1 MARPTPND
9 VHLTLTD
16 LSEIPLAAALVE
28 GRGDVIAHTPE
39 WPGAAPASIAYPV
52 RGKRL
57 VVATRGADQTCCDLL
72 DELLVT
78 LDEACTAATGASALR
93 LRMIT
98 ASIGLLAG
106 GGPVGA
112 GTTGDVVDLARA
124 GIAARTSLRVDV
136 DTNGASRQPVIA
148 PEVVALVL
156 VQLAVNAET
165 HAQAASVAISHHASS
180 FRVSWAGG
188 NGGHSLQTARR
199 RSDRQRWG
207 MGFARIAADAL
218 GATVY
223 APRKATDGTMEATL
237 ELGLGRLALPL
248 AAVRDDR
255 VLRATRAWDEETHVI
270 PGALVAASPRLLAVV
285 DAARAASGAI
295 ALVDG
300 WAARAAGSLVW
311 VAIPPDDATARM
323 HDALDGLVHERALTE
338 ELSLAHASRVR
349 ALSLILGACLG
360 RAMPRV
366 PAETWRRRM
375 SELATVLPSLEVP
388 SFDGV
393 GAMDPD
399 VVALLAARA
408 GGVFEIEG
416 DRMWI
421 RFASASVAE
430 LAVRALLPAGE
441 HGIRIA

>member
-1 MARPTPND
+1 

-16 LSEIPLAAALVE
+16 LREIPLAAALVE
-28 GRGDVIAHTPE
+28 GRHDVIAHTPE

-57 VVATRGADQTCCDLL
+57 VVATRGAEQTCSDLL

-78 LDEACTAATGASALR
+78 LHEACAAATGASALR

-98 ASIGLLAG
+98 ASIGLLADS
-106 GGPVGA
+106 GPPGA
-112 GTTGDVVDLARA
+112 GTTDDVVELARA
-124 GIAARTSLRVDV
+124 GIAARTSLHVDV
-136 DTNGASRQPVIA
+136 DIDGAGAQPVIA

-188 NGGHSLQTARR
+188 NGGPSLQTARR
-199 RSDRQRWG
+199 RSDRHRWG

-223 APRKATDGTMEATL
+223 APRESTDGTMEATL

-255 VLRATRAWDEETHVI
+255 VGRATRAWDEETHVI
-270 PGALVAASPRLLAVV
+270 PGALVSASPRLVAVV
-285 DAARAASGAI
+285 DAARAAGGAI
-295 ALVDG
+295 ALVEG
-300 WAARAAGSLVW
+300 WAARAAGPLVW
-311 VAIPPDDATARM
+311 VAVPPDDASARM
-323 HDALDGLVHERALTE
+323 HDVLDGLVHERALTE
-338 ELSLAHASRVR
+338 GLSLADASRIR
-349 ALSLILGACLG
+349 ALSLVLGVCLG
-360 RAMPRV
+360 RALPRV
-366 PAETWRRRM
+366 PADAWRRRM
-375 SELATVLPSLEVP
+375 LTLATAFPSLDVP
-388 SFDGV
+388 SFKGL

-399 VVALLAARA
+399 VVALLAAYPGA
-408 GGVFEIEG
+408 DFEVDG
-416 DRMWI
+416 DQMSLRI
-421 RFASASVAE
+421 ASARIAE
-430 LAVRALLPAGE
+430 PAVRALLPAGE
-441 HGIRIA
+441 DRILIA